1 MFYVSLIVEIL
12 RVRPGL
18 VVWLAALVQAI
29 LWTLVPAVFYAAPP
43 GAVPEALAVGREF
56 QLGTHLGPP
65 FAFWLAEIAFKLGGT
80 LGVYALSQICVV
92 TTYVSIYLLG
102 RAIVGPRHAA
112 LAVLL
117 MAGIFAFT
125 LPTPEFGPSIAA
137 MPLWAL
143 VLLHYWRAVGEG
155 RRFYW
160 LPLALEMG
168 LLLLTAYQGF
178 VLVGLLFAFTAA
190 TARGRAS
197 LASLDPWIVVVFVV
211 VIALPHLIWLD
222 GQSDAFLPLPGID
235 TPARSMITWLWL
247 LSAIVLLHAGVWLLV
262 AVASGW
268 PAHRSEH
275 APAIQ
280 RRVTDPFGK
289 SFIYFFALAP
299 SLTATLASALTG
311 RAASFRDAGVLLLLS
326 GLALIVAAGDS
337 IQLYRQRIAGLAWVL
352 LLLAPPVLA
361 ALGMFVLPWTVGADL
376 NTAQPAEDMGRYF
389 AETFQ
394 RRTGRP
400 LTIVAGDPR
409 AAALVAL
416 GAPSRPSVYLDG
428 APQLSPWVTP
438 DEIRKKGAVLVW
450 PTTATAGAPPPEIR
464 ARFPD
469 LTPELPRAFE
479 RRPVQGRLPLV
490 RMGWG
495 VIRPQDSP
503 PLMRQG
509 EARQ

>member
-1 MFYVSLIVEIL
+1 MFHVSLIVEIL

-18 VVWLAALVQAI
+18 VVWLAALVQAV
-29 LWTLVPAVFYAAPP
+29 LWIFVPALFYAAPP
-43 GAVPEALAVGREF
+43 GGVPEVLAIGREF

-65 FAFWLAEIAFKLGGT
+65 FAFWLGEIAFKLGGT
-80 LGVYALSQICVV
+80 FGIYVLSQICVV
-92 TTYVSIYLLG
+92 TTYVAIYALG

-117 MAGIFAFT
+117 MVGIFAFT
-125 LPTPEFGPSIAA
+125 LPTPEFGSSIAA

-178 VLVGLLFAFTAA
+178 VLIGLLLAFTAG
-190 TARGRAS
+190 TERGRAV
-197 LASLDPWIVVVFVV
+197 LASLDPWIAIVFVA
-211 VIALPHLIWLD
+211 VIALPHLIWLNSQGD
-222 GQSDAFLPLPGID
+222 GSLLLPGID
-235 TPARSMITWLWL
+235 SPGRSMITWLWL
-247 LSAIVLLHAGVWLLV
+247 LAAIVLLHAGVWVLV

-268 PAHRSEH
+268 PSQRLER

-280 RRVTDPFGK
+280 RRSTDSFGK
-289 SFIYFFALAP
+289 AFIYFLALAP
-299 SLTATLASALTG
+299 SLAATLASALTG
-311 RAASFRDAGVLLLLS
+311 RSASFRDAGPLLVLS

-337 IQLYRQRIAGLAWVL
+337 IPLYRQRVASLTWIL
-352 LLLAPPVLA
+352 LLLVPPVLA
-361 ALGMFVLPWTVGADL
+361 ALGMFILPWTVGSDL
-376 NTAQPAEDMGRYF
+376 NTAQPAGDMGRYF

-400 LTIVAGDPR
+400 LAIVAGDPR

-416 GAPSRPSVYLDG
+416 GAPSRPSVYHDA
-428 APQLSPWVTP
+428 APELSPWVTP
-438 DEIRKKGAVLVW
+438 EEIRRKGAILVW

-490 RMGWG
+490 RIGWA
-495 VIRPQDSP
+495 VIRPQDMSP
-503 PLMRQG
+503 PIRQG
-509 EARQ
+509 EMRQ

>member
-18 VVWLAALVQAI
+18 VVWLAALVQAA
-29 LWTLVPAVFYAAPP
+29 LWTLVPALFYAAPP
-43 GAVPEALAVGREF
+43 GGVPEALAVGREF

-65 FAFWLAEIAFKLGGT
+65 FAFWLAEIAFRLGGT
-80 LGVYALSQICVV
+80 FGVYALSQACVV
-92 TTYVSIYLLG
+92 TTYVAVYVLG
-102 RAIVGPRHAA
+102 RAILGPRHAA

-117 MAGIFAFT
+117 MVGILAFT

-160 LPLALEMG
+160 LPLALETG
-168 LLLLTAYQGF
+168 LLLLTAYQGS
-178 VLVGLLFAFTAA
+178 VLIGLLFVFTAA
-190 TARGRAS
+190 TARGRAV
-197 LASLDPWIVVVFVV
+197 LASLDPWIAVVFVA

-222 GQSDAFLPLPGID
+222 TQSDVSLSLPGLD
-235 TPARSMITWLWL
+235 APHRSMIAWLWL
-247 LSAIVLLHAGVWLLV
+247 LAAIVLLHAGVWVLV

-268 PAHRSEH
+268 PSHRSER

-280 RRVTDPFGK
+280 RRAIDAFGK
-289 SFIYFFALAP
+289 SFVYFFALAP
-299 SLTATLASALTG
+299 SLAVTLVSVLTG
-311 RAASFRDAGVLLLLS
+311 RPASFRDAGPLLVLS

-337 IQLYRQRIAGLAWVL
+337 IPLYRQRIASLAWVVL
-352 LLLAPPVLA
+352 LLVPPVLA
-361 ALGMFVLPWTVGADL
+361 ALGVFVLPWTVGADL
-376 NTAQPAEDMGRYF
+376 NTAQPANDMGRYF
-389 AETFQ
+389 ADTFQ

-400 LTIVAGDPR
+400 LAIVAGDPR

-416 GAPSRPSVYLDG
+416 GAPSRPSVYLDA
-428 APQLSPWVTP
+428 APELSPWVTS
-438 DEIRKKGAVLVW
+438 DEIRRKGAVLVW
-450 PTTATAGAPPPEIR
+450 PTTATAAPPPEIR

-469 LTPELPRAFE
+469 LTPEIPRAFE

-490 RMGWG
+490 RMGWA
-495 VIRPQDSP
+495 VIRPQEP
-503 PLMRQG
+503 PPPMRQG
-509 EARQ
+509 AVRQ